1 MRKSL
6 QALDYSVD
14 VSSGAYGIANIQ
26 SILGII
32 LLVLS
37 ICSILYK
44 MGLSIYT
51 HFKNKKYKEIAEDL
65 DKAIDE
71 INKLKD
77 GDNNGK

>member
-37 ICSILYK
+37 ICSVLYK
-44 MGLSIYT
+44 MGLAIYT
-51 HFKNKKYKEIAEDL
+51 HFKNKEYKEIAEVL
-65 DKAIDE
+65 DKTKEE
-71 INKLKD
+71 IEKIKD
-77 GDNNGK
+77 GGNDGN